1 MQISRCTK
9 SDYDQIVSHI
19 EEFWGSDR
27 TLSLHHPIFIHE
39 FGNTAF
45 AIKNGTGVAAYLWGF
60 LSQVQP
66 TAYVHLLAVRVPYRR
81 QGLARQLYNHFCTY
95 ARAHDCTQCRA
106 ITTST
111 NKESIAFHRALGF
124 ELTGKPNRDGI
135 PVVEDY
141 FGPGQDRVVFQKVLN

>member
-9 SDYDQIVSHI
+9 SDYDQIVSPV
-19 EEFWGSDR
+19 EEFWGSDC

-45 AIKNGTGVAAYLWGF
+45 AIKNWTEVAAYLWGF

-95 ARAHDCTQCRA
+95 ARAQDCTQCRA

-141 FGPGQDRVVFQKVLN
+141 SGPGQD

>member
-1 MQISRCTK
+1 MRISRCTK
-9 SDYDQIVSHI
+9 SDYDQIISHI

-27 TLSLHHPIFIHE
+27 TLGLHHSIFIYE

-45 AIKNGTGVAAYLWGF
+45 AIRDGTEVAAYLWGF

-66 TAYVHLLAVRVPYRR
+66 TAYVQLLAVRAPYRR
-81 QGLARQLYNHFCTY
+81 QGLARRLYHHFLDYAEAHACT
-95 ARAHDCTQCRA
+95 RCKA
-106 ITTST
+106 ITTPT

-135 PVVEDY
+135 PVVKDY
-141 FGPGQDRVVFQKVLN
+141 SGPGQDRVVFQKVLF